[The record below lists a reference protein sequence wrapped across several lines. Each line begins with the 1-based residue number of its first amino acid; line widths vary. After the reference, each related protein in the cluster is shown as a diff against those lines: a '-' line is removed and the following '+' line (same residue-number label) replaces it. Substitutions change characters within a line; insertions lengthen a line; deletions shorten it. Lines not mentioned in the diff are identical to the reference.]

1 MSEKPRRLIDWLL
14 WPFLALLTIGLAKP
28 APAVQK
34 ETEPTTTAN
43 AKLQVAEAEASE
55 IKVEVEVE
63 EQAAE
68 STTAAIENHTSTS
81 VHAIDPEKSKA
92 FQLAARLSATAQLN
106 RPKNIAQRAKK
117 ISANAKTPRWTRPI
131 KVVTATKTSYSGSAK
146 VIAFPKKKLNR
157 RLDYA
162 VAA

>member
-34 ETEPTTTAN
+34 ETEPTPTAT
-43 AKLQVAEAEASE
+43 AQLQVAE
-55 IKVEVEVE
+55 VEVEVE
-63 EQAAE
+63 VEDEAAE

-106 RPKNIAQRAKK
+106 RPKSIAQRAKK

-131 KVVTATKTSYSGSAK
+131 KVVTTTSYSGSAK
-146 VIAFPKKKLNR
+146 VIAFPKKKLSR
-157 RLDYA
+157 GLDYA